1 MYRALSRVWT
11 FRGSFMKK
19 FKLSVITAMALSI
32 ASLITVLAPSAD
44 AQEVYLVNLTAEWCG
59 NCKILDPRLDQ
70 VEARFKDGSVER
82 VELDFTNG
90 DTMSTAFQKVN
101 GTFMA
106 GVFADYAGLT
116 GLAVLVSADSGEKI
130 DCINRTMTTD
140 AIEMQ
145 IVAAREVV
153 RTTPIGRRET
163 GSIMCPAPNKRVQ

>member
-1 MYRALSRVWT
+1 MKNIRMSLVTAIALT
-11 FRGSFMKK
+11 TASFVSV
-19 FKLSVITAMALSI
+19 LS
-32 ASLITVLAPSAD
+32 PSAE

-59 NCKILDPRLDQ
+59 NCKILDPRLDK
-70 VEARFKDGSVER
+70 VEKRFKDTSVQR

-90 DTMSTAFQKVN
+90 TTMGQAFEKVN

-145 IVAAREVV
+145 IVAAREIV
-153 RTTPIGRRET
+153 RTTPIGKREM